1 MKILVTGAAGFIGN
15 AIAKEL
21 KGSDH
26 EVILTDI
33 LMPDELHGHAYTYA
47 DLTNQVVLL
56 SMMTG
61 GFASGTT
68 LNARNGLKTA
78 GQYAMM
84 TLVHLGSNVFVVSG
98 DTTL

>member
-1 MKILVTGAAGFIGN
+1 MIVCSSGSAISISVSSGASLPAGFNCMIVQNG
-15 AIAKEL
+15 A
-21 KGSDH
+21 G
-26 EVILTDI
+26 
-33 LMPDELHGHAYTYA
+33 
-47 DLTNQVVLL
+47 QVTF
-56 SMMTG
+56 S
-61 GFASGTT
+61 ASGTT